1 MEQKKSIKD
10 IVTERNQGKV
20 ELNDVSLGVAKNPQ
34 TGMWTLVE
42 IPFNVQTGDAG
53 KPKVLSE
60 DIDRSMIIE
69 RFKIEAIQR
78 QVIG

>member
-1 MEQKKSIKD
+1 MDNKKSIKD
-10 IVTERNQGKV
+10 IVTERNQGKIT
-20 ELNDVSLGVAKNPQ
+20 LDDYTLGIAKNPQ

-53 KPKVLSE
+53 KPKILYE

-69 RFKIEAIQR
+69 RFKVEAVQR
-78 QVIG
+78 NIIG